1 MRACAC
7 VCARV
12 CVHLCAR
19 QRQGGGETSIADWS
33 SGTTAVRTTESW
45 HRGPTAAACSTHI
58 LHACPCCS
66 TVARTARRR
75 RTSLCRRQVAVSRAA
90 DVGPDNP
97 HTRARAHRLHVIC
110 SYCGVVVRATL
121 RVMRRQLRKI
131 VPQTHARTR
140 THARVHRSTSVHFGV
155 DGPPR
160 CLGTAL
166 VGVHAGGGTVT
177 HSQHADSNTHL
188 SVWPHCSSTH
198 SRRYCGGPWGLCG
211 TCACCGGTVVPRARK
226 HGEGRTGYRLRA
238 QTT

>member
-1 MRACAC
+1 MTAAHSAPSCVMLRPADCGAALRLTTRSLPTEASTAARQSGQTAMCTAGWNQRWGGVRACAC

-177 HSQHADSNTHL
+177 HSQHAD
-188 SVWPHCSSTH
+188 
-198 SRRYCGGPWGLCG
+198 
-211 TCACCGGTVVPRARK
+211 
-226 HGEGRTGYRLRA
+226 
-238 QTT
+238 